1 MLVALAGLG
10 ARLGEIPAVIVAA
23 ALVPA
28 LGFAGLV
35 LFVGR
40 RERETWAPVATALLW
55 GGTVAAVAAFTLNE
69 AALRAAAEHPAR
81 VLVPRLVAPIV
92 EELSKASAL
101 VVVAFAWRR
110 TLTGVRDG
118 IVYGALAGLGF
129 AATENL
135 GYYTLAAV
143 QGGAPGLARALYI
156 RGVLQG
162 LNHAAFTATT
172 GAAVGAAL
180 GRVGR
185 SHATGARRE
194 MGVRDGVGA
203 GGIVVAGLALAVAVH
218 AVWNAL
224 GSEVLARVLCG
235 APLPEAPCAPA
246 PHPIDL
252 LVTAP
257 VVVAAVTGPLVV
269 LLLGLAL
276 RGPPDP

>member
-1 MLVALAGLG
+1 MLGALVGLG
-10 ARLGEIPAVIVAA
+10 ARLGEMPAVIVAA

-28 LGFAGLV
+28 LGFAALV

-40 RERETWAPVATALLW
+40 RVPASWAPVATALLW
-55 GGTVAAVAAFTLNE
+55 GGTVAALAAFTLNE
-69 AALRAAAEHPAR
+69 AALGTVPELPAR
-81 VLVPRLVAPIV
+81 ALVPRLVAPIV

-101 VVVAFAWRR
+101 AVVALAWSRR
-110 TLTGVRDG
+110 LASVRDG

-162 LNHAAFTATT
+162 LNHAAFTAAT

-180 GRVGR
+180 GQRR
-185 SHATGARRE
+185 ASRAAR
-194 MGVRDGVGA
+194 A
-203 GGIVVAGLALAVAVH
+203 GIVIAGLALAVAVH
-218 AVWNAL
+218 AAWNAL

-235 APLPEAPCAPA
+235 APVPEAPCAPA

-257 VVVAAVTGPLVV
+257 VVVATITGPLVV
-269 LLLGLAL
+269 LLLGLVL
-276 RGPPDP
+276 REPRDR